1 MQPHRKY
8 EMVLKMYGNIVYL
21 CLILCQ
27 GVGKTTLAKKIA
39 DSWKCI
45 LIDGKHLHHQPLL
58 LLNSDISD

>member
-1 MQPHRKY
+1 
-8 EMVLKMYGNIVYL
+8 MYSNIVYL

-45 LIDGKHLHHQPLL
+45 LIDGKHLHHQSLL
-58 LLNSDISD
+58 LLNSDISH